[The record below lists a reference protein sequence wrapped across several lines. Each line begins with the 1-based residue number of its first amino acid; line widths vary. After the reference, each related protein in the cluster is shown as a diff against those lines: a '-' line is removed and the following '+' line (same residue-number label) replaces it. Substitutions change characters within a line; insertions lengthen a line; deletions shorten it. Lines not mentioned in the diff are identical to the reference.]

1 MAIVETSWKRLLSPD
16 SEIPPDIFFL
26 VKREEGGNYSGKPIG
41 AHKIFL
47 AGVSTVF
54 MRMFF
59 GPLKETREVIEVRGT
74 TSEAFT
80 TMIDNSVIR
89 TATVAKEY
97 MMIFEYASTKLL
109 VTCLKFF
116 LKRTRGPYWI
126 NMDLWTRFWALINNP
141 EVPSLKERLAGT
153 PFVNLTICHDTI
165 KTSLD
170 EVKYNSY
177 EKCLFLACSG
187 VHVR

>member
-59 GPLKETREVIEVRGT
+59 GLLKETREVIEVRGT

-80 TMIDNSVIR
+80 TMID
-89 TATVAKEY
+89 Y
-97 MMIFEYASTKLL
+97 IFKPPGR
-109 VTCLKFF
+109 FF
-116 LKRTRGPYWI
+116 PDYY
-126 NMDLWTRFWALINNP
+126 DDVDF
-141 EVPSLKERLAGT
+141 E
-153 PFVNLTICHDTI
+153 DDY
-165 KTSLD
+165 D
-170 EVKYNSY
+170 EDND
-177 EKCLFLACSG
+177 E
-187 VHVR
+187 